1 MEYSFK
7 KQIRKALLPVGL
19 LIASFAFNS
28 VNAQTNYHATAAK
41 TVLEGTSNIHDWTM
55 QSQKATATA
64 VVTLAPTGTLASITS
79 INFVMPAESLKSE
92 HAQMDKN
99 SYKAL
104 KTSKNPNISFS
115 ASSATVKPNGANGF
129 TLVSRGKLNI
139 SGVTKD
145 VDLVASGVVNADKSI
160 TLNGTYKFKMTDF
173 QVTPPSLMMG
183 AIKTGDGIA
192 VKYNLTLKA
201 H

>member
-1 MEYSFK
+1 MEYTFSTQVRKIALSF
-7 KQIRKALLPVGL
+7 GL
-19 LIASFAFNS
+19 FLAAFSFS
-28 VNAQTNYHATAAK
+28 TVNAQTNYQATAAK
-41 TVLEGTSNIHDWTM
+41 TVIEGTSNIHDWTM

-64 VVTLAPTGTLASITS
+64 VVTLAPSGALAAISSIH
-79 INFVMPAESLKSE
+79 FVIPAESLKSE

-104 KTSKNPNISFS
+104 KTGKNPNIIFNA
-115 ASSATVKPNGANGF
+115 ASGTVKPNGANGF
-129 TLVSRGKLNI
+129 IVTSRGKLNI

-145 VDLVASGVVNADKSI
+145 VDLVATGVVNADKSI
-160 TLNGTYKFKMTDF
+160 SLNGTYKLKMTDF
-173 QVTPPSLMMG
+173 SVEPPSLMLG